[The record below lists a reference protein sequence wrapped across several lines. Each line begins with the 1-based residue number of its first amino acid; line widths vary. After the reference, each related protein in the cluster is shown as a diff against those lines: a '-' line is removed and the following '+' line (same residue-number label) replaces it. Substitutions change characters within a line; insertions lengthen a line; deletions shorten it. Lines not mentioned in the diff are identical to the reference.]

1 MMEHFY
7 IYVLIA
13 KCILVAAVIG
23 IFGFELGLTIREMIK
38 DCGDARSQEEEEPGS
53 REDSG

>member
-1 MMEHFY
+1 MEHFY

-53 REDSG
+53 RENSG